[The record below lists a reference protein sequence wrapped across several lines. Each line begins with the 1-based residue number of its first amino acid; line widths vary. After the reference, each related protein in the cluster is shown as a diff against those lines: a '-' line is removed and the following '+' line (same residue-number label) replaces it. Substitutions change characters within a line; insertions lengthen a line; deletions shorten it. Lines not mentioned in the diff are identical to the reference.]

1 MQRQAKA
8 FKIGWWL
15 ASGCVVVLLAVGVF
29 LWIGKG
35 EGERGKGAEIVD
47 RGGDRQEVGGKGE
60 EQEVVALRLLPRSG
74 GAAAGQPITTTRT
87 RTTIAEREKQGRPR
101 YRKAPA
107 APGQRVTAR
116 VQVGGRAY
124 DLTPNQ
130 VGNFQRIYVQ
140 PGETIPVQVAYEE
153 GKAGEPVAVS
163 AEDGGGVW
171 QGVSGK
177 GQGAGGTGTA
187 ATLDERLRI
196 AFNFK
201 ATEHRGIHRVVLRKG
216 ADVKVLD
223 FWVGAE
229 LPVAG
234 R

>member
-1 MQRQAKA
+1 
-8 FKIGWWL
+8 
-15 ASGCVVVLLAVGVF
+15 
-29 LWIGKG
+29 
-35 EGERGKGAEIVD
+35 
-47 RGGDRQEVGGKGE
+47 
-60 EQEVVALRLLPRSG
+60 
-74 GAAAGQPITTTRT
+74 
-87 RTTIAEREKQGRPR
+87 
-101 YRKAPA
+101 
-107 APGQRVTAR
+107 VTAR

-124 DLTPNQ
+124 ELTPNQ

-140 PGETIPVQVAYEE
+140 PSETIPVEVAYEQ
-153 GKAGEPVAVS
+153 GKAGERVAVS

-177 GQGAGGTGTA
+177 GQGAGGTGTV

-196 AFNFK
+196 AFNFR

-223 FWVGAE
+223 FWVGQE